1 MNIYKK
7 RIFGLIWAFL
17 YVGIYLG
24 ISVIIQNVY
33 IVWLAASGLSQNEIL
48 EKTLGATFALSV
60 ISSMISVWAY
70 ILIGKVRK
78 KPINTVI
85 KNKPV
90 TAATVGMSA
99 LCAVGARMIVSAYL
113 YLAQGIEPLKKS
125 IDDAAEFSPAL
136 ESAGQL
142 FAAATAM
149 FIIAPLFEEILFR
162 CLVMGEFSS
171 FMRPW
176 ASVILQAAVFGVC
189 HAVLFQSIFA
199 SLVGILIGIIYFK
212 TQSLKTAA
220 VCHGIFNLSAAFTFL
235 SHSGAGAAVCAVFG
249 IMLVGISMF
258 YIMHEK

>member
-113 YLAQGIEPLKKS
+113 YIAQSIEPLKKS

-142 FAAATAM
+142 FAAATAQSSR
-149 FIIAPLFEEILFR
+149 LCSEIR
-162 CLVMGEFSS
+162 
-171 FMRPW
+171 
-176 ASVILQAAVFGVC
+176 
-189 HAVLFQSIFA
+189 AVLSMIWIRALRSTVATAGFLSAGAFKISAFLTA
-199 SLVGILIGIIYFK
+199 SIYF
-212 TQSLKTAA
+212 
-220 VCHGIFNLSAAFTFL
+220 LSSSGRL
-235 SHSGAGAAVCAVFG
+235 SGG
-249 IMLVGISMF
+249 
-258 YIMHEK
+258 